1 MKDNSFSIHER
12 NIQSLAMEI
21 YDFLDGLSPNFLAKV
36 FHKNIS
42 VAIFDIIKNFV
53 PEITRQL
60 DMELKLFRIEHLKPA
75 AKFQK
80 ILKCACR

>member
-21 YDFLDGLSPNFLAKV
+21 YKFLDGLSPNFLDKV

-42 VAIFDIIKNFV
+42 VAIFDIIKNFI
-53 PEITRQL
+53 PEIIRQL
-60 DMELKLFRIEHLKPA
+60 NMELKLFRIEHLKTG